1 MNAPTGNGHSKLEQ
15 IAFLVCLVL
24 VSVLFFYLLKPFFAA
39 LFWACAIGLVF
50 FPVRTW
56 LDGQWGRRPNT
67 NALVTL
73 LLCVVV
79 VVIPVLG
86 LLSSV
91 FQEGARLYQRIDA
104 GEIRPEA
111 YIDQVRNALPQI
123 QGMLDR
129 VGIETDS
136 LREHASKA
144 AVTVSQFV
152 AKNALSVGQST
163 FQFFLHLCLMLYVTF
178 FLLRDG
184 PRLVE
189 MLVRALPLGDER
201 ERLLFK
207 KFAEVT
213 RATIKGNLVVAVVQG
228 ALGGLI
234 FAILSIPGAVL
245 WGVVMAI
252 LSLLPAVGAG
262 LIWGPVAIY
271 LFATGEV
278 IQGLVLVVYGI
289 LVIGLADNVLRPI
302 LVGRDTKL
310 PDWLVLLSTLGGLVT
325 FGINGFVIG
334 PLIAALF
341 IAFWQIFSRDFS
353 GKDIGGVSKGAT
365 EPADPDP
372 IESNEAVLP
381 SARRDKAES

>member
-1 MNAPTGNGHSKLEQ
+1 MTGPTVNTHSKLEQ
-15 IAFLVCLVL
+15 FAFLTCLVL
-24 VSVLFFYLLKPFFAA
+24 VTVLFFYLLKPFFAA

-50 FPVRTW
+50 FPVRVW
-56 LDGQWGRRPNT
+56 LDNKWGRRPNT
-67 NALVTL
+67 NALLTL
-73 LLCVVV
+73 LLCVIV

-91 FQEGARLYQRIDA
+91 FQEGARLYQRIDT
-104 GEIRPEA
+104 GEIRPET
-111 YIDQVRNALPQI
+111 YIDQMRNALPQV
-123 QGMLDR
+123 QAVLER
-129 VGIETDS
+129 VGIETDA
-136 LREHASKA
+136 LRSQASSA

-163 FQFFLHLCLMLYVTF
+163 FQFFLHLCLMLYVTY

-252 LSLLPAVGAG
+252 LSLLPAVGAA
-262 LIWGPVAIY
+262 LIWGPVAVY
-271 LFATGEV
+271 LFATGDV
-278 IQGLVLVVYGI
+278 VQGLVLVVYGV

-353 GKDIGGVSKGAT
+353 GKDIGGVSAGAT
-365 EPADPDP
+365 APADPDP
-372 IESNEAVLP
+372 IGSAALALP
-381 SARRDKAES
+381 ATADDKTGE

>member
-1 MNAPTGNGHSKLEQ
+1 MTHPAGKFHSKLEQ
-15 IAFLVCLVL
+15 SAFLLCLVL
-24 VSVLFFYLLKPFFAA
+24 VTVLFFYLLKPFFAA

-50 FPVRTW
+50 FPVRVW
-56 LDGQWGRRPNT
+56 LDNKWGKRPNT
-67 NALVTL
+67 NALLTL
-73 LLCVVV
+73 LLCVIV

-111 YIDQVRNALPQI
+111 YVDQMRNALPQV
-123 QGMLDR
+123 QAVLER
-129 VGIETDS
+129 VGIETDA
-136 LREHASKA
+136 LRSQASSA

-163 FQFFLHLCLMLYVTF
+163 FQFFLHLCLMLYVTY

-252 LSLLPAVGAG
+252 LSLLPAVGAA

-271 LFATGEV
+271 LFATGELV
-278 IQGLVLVVYGI
+278 QGLVLVVYGVV
-289 LVIGLADNVLRPI
+289 VIGLADNVLRPI
-302 LVGRDTKL
+302 LVGRDTKM

-353 GKDIGGVSKGAT
+353 GKDIGGPSEGVGPPM
-365 EPADPDP
+365 EADPTPLEPDLAGDT
-372 IESNEAVLP
+372 EALP
-381 SARRDKAES
+381 AQR